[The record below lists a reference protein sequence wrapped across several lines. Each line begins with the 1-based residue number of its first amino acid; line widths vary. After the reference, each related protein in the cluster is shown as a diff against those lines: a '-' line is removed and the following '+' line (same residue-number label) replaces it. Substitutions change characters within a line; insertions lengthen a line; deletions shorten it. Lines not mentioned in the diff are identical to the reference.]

1 MKKIVGLFRKT
12 KDTLLDSNFVIDRER
27 LTVFGA
33 TETTTK
39 STLFNTTTTTAA
51 NYYLL
56 RLNLEKLFCF
66 SILSSSSL
74 KSFELRQYSS
84 SCGVEFTDTI
94 HPTSTT
100 SHLNTSSIIE
110 MSSKKQFLSSDE
122 AIKIDQLLMDKN
134 VHGFSIDQLMEMAGM
149 SVAHACFDHAP
160 PRDRTNISCLI
171 VCGPGNNGGDGL
183 VAARHL
189 KHFGYSPVILYP
201 KETTNELYIRLLTQ
215 CKQLEIP
222 VFKSIDELL
231 EQHNNTFENF
241 KFILDGIFGF
251 SFSDKS
257 GIREPYK
264 HIIEILNEK
273 AKQQRVPMICIDIPS
288 GWDVNNTNIEENL
301 YNGGLYCDVLISLT
315 APKLCAQHFKGV
327 HYVGGRFVPPS
338 LQKEFNLELPQYKG
352 IDIIARVN

>member
-134 VHGFSIDQLMEMAGM
+134 VHGFSIDQLMEMAG
-149 SVAHACFDHAP
+149 
-160 PRDRTNISCLI
+160 
-171 VCGPGNNGGDGL
+171 
-183 VAARHL
+183 
-189 KHFGYSPVILYP
+189 K
-201 KETTNELYIRLLTQ
+201 
-215 CKQLEIP
+215 
-222 VFKSIDELL
+222 
-231 EQHNNTFENF
+231 
-241 KFILDGIFGF
+241 
-251 SFSDKS
+251 
-257 GIREPYK
+257 
-264 HIIEILNEK
+264 
-273 AKQQRVPMICIDIPS
+273 
-288 GWDVNNTNIEENL
+288 
-301 YNGGLYCDVLISLT
+301 
-315 APKLCAQHFKGV
+315 
-327 HYVGGRFVPPS
+327 
-338 LQKEFNLELPQYKG
+338 
-352 IDIIARVN
+352 

>member
-1 MKKIVGLFRKT
+1 M
-12 KDTLLDSNFVIDRER
+12 
-27 LTVFGA
+27 
-33 TETTTK
+33 
-39 STLFNTTTTTAA
+39 
-51 NYYLL
+51 
-56 RLNLEKLFCF
+56 
-66 SILSSSSL
+66 
-74 KSFELRQYSS
+74 
-84 SCGVEFTDTI
+84 
-94 HPTSTT
+94 
-100 SHLNTSSIIE
+100 
-110 MSSKKQFLSSDE
+110 
-122 AIKIDQLLMDKN
+122 
-134 VHGFSIDQLMEMAGM
+134 
-149 SVAHACFDHAP
+149 
-160 PRDRTNISCLI
+160 
-171 VCGPGNNGGDGL
+171 CGPGNNGGDGL